1 MTKKTPEKY
10 LMLAGAS
17 AIALSMLAPVATAQ
31 DDGGGDVEVRRTLG
45 TVLVTT
51 QKTEES
57 IQDVP
62 IAASS
67 SNAETAIG
75 TS

>member
-1 MTKKTPEKY
+1 MSHKTPEKY

-17 AIALSMLAPVATAQ
+17 LVAMSWAVPAAVAQ
-31 DDGGGDVEVRRTLG
+31 EDTEAQRTLG

-62 IAASS
+62 IIESLS
-67 SNAETAIG
+67 HFSVN
-75 TS
+75 